1 MSETPKA
8 PTIDHYLSPN
18 EQDGDFN
25 DPRNHRLEEPVSL
38 RESYG
43 IVPFDEFLNK
53 AHGEFRINSDLADH
67 FIALNERK
75 TITISHVPWVE
86 P

>member
-43 IVPFDEFLNK
+43 IVPFDEF
-53 AHGEFRINSDLADH
+53 
-67 FIALNERK
+67 
-75 TITISHVPWVE
+75 
-86 P
+86 